1 MSQLPHIS
9 PLQGMRFESPDKKG
23 DGGPLGGGLLSCLRV
38 AVVLIFYGRVVCWS
52 ACQVDKDFNFSRQY
66 LGLLLGLICMV
77 VVWRFDYR
85 KLGNMTVPLYII
97 TIALILSPFV
107 PGLGV
112 EENGA
117 RSWIKLGM
125 QFQPGE
131 FAKVTMVLLAASLV
145 SRYGGK
151 LDDLRQYLK
160 VLFIL
165 LSPTVVIMLQ
175 PDLGTGL
182 VYFFIAG
189 VTLVMGGAKPSYL
202 IATVILGIAAVAI
215 LLGID
220 ELVFKHEDPTTSTGY
235 EYKILKQYQRSRL
248 TVFLNPDA
256 DTSAT
261 GYNLAQAMIAVG
273 SGGLFGKGLGNTTQA
288 ANGFLPEAPTD
299 FIFCVLAEQLG
310 FVGAMALILLYAA
323 FIVCAVRIAL
333 RSDDLFG
340 MLLVCGVV
348 GMWLFQIL
356 ENIGMTCGLM
366 PITGIPLPFVSYGS
380 SFMVVN
386 FAMLGL
392 IASVCTHHN
401 ALGRKG
407 AYAATH

>member
-1 MSQLPHIS
+1 MTGLPHIS
-9 PLQGMRFESPDKKG
+9 PMQGMRFEAPEKKSA
-23 DGGPLGGGLLSCLRV
+23 PGLLGNGLMPFFLV
-38 AVVLIFYGRVVCWS
+38 AVVLICYGLVVCWS
-52 ACQVDKDFNFSRQY
+52 ACLVDRDFNFSRQY
-66 LGLLLGLICMV
+66 LGVLLGLICMV
-77 VVWRFDYR
+77 AVWRFDYR
-85 KLGNMTVPLYII
+85 KLGNMVLPLYII
-97 TIALILSPFV
+97 TIALILSPFL
-107 PGLGV
+107 PGIGV

-117 RSWIKLGM
+117 RSWIRVGM

-131 FAKVTMVLLAASLV
+131 FAKITMVLLSASLV
-145 SRYGGK
+145 SRYEGQ
-151 LDDLRQYLK
+151 LDDLRQYVK
-160 VLFIL
+160 VVFIL
-165 LSPTVVIMLQ
+165 LTPTIAIMLQ

-202 IATVILGIAAVAI
+202 IATVVAGIAAVAL

-220 ELVFKHEDPTTSTGY
+220 EMVFKHEDPTTSTGY

-248 TVFLNPDA
+248 TVFLNPEG

-261 GYNLAQAMIAVG
+261 GYNLAQALIAVG

-310 FVGAMALILLYAA
+310 FVGALALILLYAA
-323 FIVCAVRIAL
+323 FIFCAVRIAL

-340 MLLVCGVV
+340 MLVVCGVV

-356 ENIGMTCGLM
+356 ENIGMTIGLM
-366 PITGIPLPFVSYGS
+366 PITGIPLPFFSYGS
-380 SFMVVN
+380 SFMVTN
-386 FAMLGL
+386 MIMIGL
-392 IASVCTHHN
+392 IASVASHH
-401 ALGRKG
+401 ASLGGKRL
-407 AYAATH
+407 

>member
-1 MSQLPHIS
+1 M
-9 PLQGMRFESPDKKG
+9 QGMRFESPDKKG
-23 DGGPLGGGLLSCLRV
+23 DGGPLGGGLLSFFLV
-38 AVVLIFYGRVVCWS
+38 AFVLICYGLVVCWS
-52 ACQVDKDFNFSRQY
+52 ACLVDKDFNFSRQY

-85 KLGNMTVPLYII
+85 KLGNMTVPLYIV

-202 IATVILGIAAVAI
+202 IATVVLGIAAVAI

-220 ELVFKHEDPTTSTGY
+220 ELVFKYEDPTTSTGY

-323 FIVCAVRIAL
+323 FIACAVRIAL

-356 ENIGMTCGLM
+356 ENIGMTIGLM
-366 PITGIPLPFVSYGS
+366 PITGIPLPFFSYGS
-380 SFMVVN
+380 SFMVTN
-386 FAMLGL
+386 MIMIGL
-392 IASVCTHHN
+392 IASVASHH
-401 ALGRKG
+401 ATLGGKRL
-407 AYAATH
+407 

>member
-1 MSQLPHIS
+1 M
-9 PLQGMRFESPDKKG
+9 QGMRFESPDKKG
-23 DGGPLGGGLLSCLRV
+23 DGGPLGGGLLSFFLV
-38 AVVLIFYGRVVCWS
+38 AFVLICYGLVVCWS
-52 ACQVDKDFNFSRQY
+52 ACLVDKDFNFSRQY

-85 KLGNMTVPLYII
+85 KLGNMTVPLYIV

-220 ELVFKHEDPTTSTGY
+220 ELVFKHDAPT
-235 EYKILKQYQRSRL
+235 IA
-248 TVFLNPDA
+248 TVF
-256 DTSAT
+256 
-261 GYNLAQAMIAVG
+261 Y
-273 SGGLFGKGLGNTTQA
+273 
-288 ANGFLPEAPTD
+288 
-299 FIFCVLAEQLG
+299 
-310 FVGAMALILLYAA
+310 
-323 FIVCAVRIAL
+323 
-333 RSDDLFG
+333 
-340 MLLVCGVV
+340 
-348 GMWLFQIL
+348 
-356 ENIGMTCGLM
+356 
-366 PITGIPLPFVSYGS
+366 
-380 SFMVVN
+380 
-386 FAMLGL
+386 
-392 IASVCTHHN
+392 
-401 ALGRKG
+401 
-407 AYAATH
+407 

>member
-1 MSQLPHIS
+1 MTQLPHIS
-9 PLQGMRFESPDKKG
+9 PMQGMRFESPEKRG
-23 DGGPLGGGLLSCLRV
+23 DGGPLRNGLLSFFLV
-38 AVVLIFYGRVVCWS
+38 GFVLICYGLVVCWS
-52 ACQVDKDFNFSRQY
+52 ACLVDNDFNFSRQY
-66 LGLLLGLICMV
+66 LGVLLGLICMV
-77 VVWRFDYR
+77 VIWRFDYR

-107 PGLGV
+107 PGIGV
-112 EENGA
+112 SENGA
-117 RSWIKLGM
+117 RSWIKIGM

-131 FAKVTMVLLAASLV
+131 LAKVTMVLLAASLV

-151 LDDLRQYLK
+151 LDDPRQYLK
-160 VLFIL
+160 ALFIL
-165 LSPTVVIMLQ
+165 VSPTVVIMLQ

-202 IATVILGIAAVAI
+202 IATAILGIAAIAL

-220 ELVFKHEDPTTSTGY
+220 EVFFKHEDPTTSTGY

-323 FIVCAVRIAL
+323 FIFCAIRIAL

-340 MLLVCGVV
+340 MLIVCGVV

-356 ENIGMTCGLM
+356 ENIGMTIGLM
-366 PITGIPLPFVSYGS
+366 PITGIPLPFFSYGS
-380 SFMVVN
+380 SFMLTN
-386 FAMLGL
+386 MIMIGL
-392 IASVCTHHN
+392 IASVASHHVT
-401 ALGRKG
+401 LGGKR
-407 AYAATH
+407 